1 MRISFM
7 KRITAIFAVFSLA
20 LLLVSSCHDKPNLIA
35 DYKDVTISY
44 GVLNINDDIHYFK
57 IYRGFITED
66 NALVE
71 AGNWDN
77 VYYPVDSIEVRLEEY
92 MNGVRTRGE
101 ILDTTTTVPKEEGFF
116 PSPKQLLYYSE
127 MKLNPEATYR
137 LVIRRVNTGEE
148 VYAETVLV
156 GDFSIRIPM
165 NSWNFNQAD
174 ENNNPTNATIRFF
187 QANNASAYDIYLT
200 FYYVE
205 VDTLTNAVEH
215 KSITKRL
222 TSSVLYAS
230 ASSDEN
236 VYQGFAP
243 KSFFTFIAQSLQPN
257 DRVVRYIDAI
267 DGKQYYCFKLQIW
280 AVNDEYVK
288 YVDAS
293 TPNQSI
299 VQDRVLYTNFVSAH
313 QNAYGF
319 LASRNCCTRN
329 LTMSSPNHNEDT
341 LVKGSV
347 TGHLGFDYY
356 RNSPFF
362 HEE

>member
-1 MRISFM
+1 M
-7 KRITAIFAVFSLA
+7 KQITFAFAS
-20 LLLVSSCHDKPNLIA
+20 LLLGVIVLCGCHDKPNLIA

-101 ILDTTTTVPKEEGFF
+101 ILDTTTSVAKEDGFF
-116 PSPKQLLYYSE
+116 PSPKQMLYYSE

-137 LVIRRVNTGEE
+137 LVIRHVNTGEE
-148 VYAETVLV
+148 VYAETVMV
-156 GDFSIRIPM
+156 GDLSIRIPM
-165 NSWNFNQAD
+165 NSWNFNLAD
-174 ENNNPTNATIRFF
+174 QDNNPITAPIRFYE
-187 QANNASAYDIYLT
+187 ANNAAAYDIYLT
-200 FYYVE
+200 FYYIE
-205 VDTLTNAVEH
+205 VDTVRNVVEH
-215 KSITKRL
+215 KSVTERL
-222 TSSVLYAS
+222 TPSVIYAS
-230 ASSDEN
+230 SSSSEN
-236 VYQGFAP
+236 FYTGFAP
-243 KSFFTFIAQSLQPN
+243 KTFFTFLAQSIQPKAG
-257 DRVVRYIDAI
+257 VVRYIDAI
-267 DGKQYYCFKLQIW
+267 DGRQYYCFKMQIW
-280 AVNDEYVK
+280 AVSDVYVK

-299 VQDRVLYTNFVSAH
+299 VQDRVLYTNFVSAN

-319 LASRNCCTRN
+319 LASRNYCTRN
-329 LTMSSPNHNEDT
+329 LTMSSIDHNEDT
-341 LVKGSV
+341 LVKGSI

-362 HEE
+362 HEEPGE

>member
-1 MRISFM
+1 M
-7 KRITAIFAVFSLA
+7 KRITAAFAAFSFFLV
-20 LLLVSSCHDKPNLIA
+20 LLCGCHDKPNLIA

-57 IYRGFITED
+57 VYKGFITED

-101 ILDTTTTVPKEEGFF
+101 VLDTTTSVAKEDGFF

-148 VYAETVLV
+148 VYAETVMV
-156 GDFSIRIPM
+156 NNFSIRIPM
-165 NSWNFNQAD
+165 NSWNFNLAD
-174 ENNNPTNATIRFF
+174 ENNSPITATIRFYE
-187 QANNASAYDIYLT
+187 ANNAAAYDIYLT

-205 VDTLTNAVEH
+205 VDLLTNAVEH

-222 TSSVLYAS
+222 TPSLLYAS
-230 ASSDEN
+230 SSIREN
-236 VYQGFAP
+236 SYDGFAP
-243 KSFFTFIAQSLQPN
+243 KTFFTFIAQSLQPN

-267 DGKQYYCFKLQIW
+267 DGRQYYCFKMQIW

-299 VQDRVLYTNFVSAH
+299 VQDRVLYTNFVSEN

-329 LTMSSPNHNEDT
+329 LTMSSLDHNEDS
-341 LVKGSV
+341 LVKGSI

-362 HEE
+362 HEESGK

>member
-1 MRISFM
+1 M
-7 KRITAIFAVFSLA
+7 KRISTVFASFFLGLI
-20 LLLVSSCHDKPNLIA
+20 LLCSCHDKPNLIA

-57 IYRGFITED
+57 IYKGFITED

-71 AGNWDN
+71 AGNWEN
-77 VYYPVDSIEVRLEEY
+77 VYYPVDSLEVRLEEY

-101 ILDTTTTVPKEEGFF
+101 ILDTTTMVPKEDGFF

-148 VYAETVLV
+148 VYAETVMV

-165 NSWNFNQAD
+165 NSWNFNMAD
-174 ENNNPTNATIRFF
+174 ENNNPINAPIRFY
-187 QANNASAYDIYLT
+187 QAENAAAYDIYLT

-205 VDTLTNAVEH
+205 MDKETKAVEH

-222 TSSVLYAS
+222 TSSLWYAS
-230 ASSDEN
+230 PSSAEN
-236 VYQGFAP
+236 VYPSFAP
-243 KSFFTFIAQSLQPN
+243 KSFLTYIAQSLQPN
-257 DRVVRYIDAI
+257 DRVVRYIDAL
-267 DGKQYYCFKLQIW
+267 DGRQFHCFRMQIW
-280 AVNDEYVK
+280 AVSDEYLK
-288 YVDAS
+288 YLDAS

-299 VQDRVLYTNFVSAH
+299 VQDRFLYTNFVSEN
-313 QNAYGF
+313 QDAYGF
-319 LASRNCCTRN
+319 LASRNYCTRD
-329 LTMSSPNHNEDT
+329 LMMSSLDHNEDS
-341 LVKGSV
+341 LVKGSI

>member
-1 MRISFM
+1 M
-7 KRITAIFAVFSLA
+7 KRITVAFAAFSFSL
-20 LLLVSSCHDKPNLIA
+20 LLLCGCHDKLNLIA

-57 IYRGFITED
+57 VYKGFITED

-77 VYYPVDSIEVRLEEY
+77 VYYSVDSIEVRLEEY

-101 ILDTTTTVPKEEGFF
+101 ILDTTTMVPKEDGLF

-148 VYAETVLV
+148 VYAETVMV
-156 GDFSIRIPM
+156 NNFSIRIPM

-174 ENNNPTNATIRFF
+174 ENNNPTPATIRFYE
-187 QANNASAYDIYLT
+187 ADNAAAYDIYLT

-205 VDTLTNAVEH
+205 VDLLTNAVEH

-222 TSSVLYAS
+222 TPSVLYAS
-230 ASSDEN
+230 SSSSEN
-236 VYQGFAP
+236 FYNGYAP
-243 KSFFTFIAQSLQPN
+243 KTFFTFIAQSLQPN

-267 DGKQYYCFKLQIW
+267 DGRQYYCFKMQIW
-280 AVNDEYVK
+280 AVSDEYVK

-299 VQDRVLYTNFVSAH
+299 VQDRVLYTNFVSEN

-329 LTMSSPNHNEDT
+329 LMMSSLDHNEDS